1 VTGVRPCF
9 MEIYRAMKNK
19 LLTLTYLIV
28 FTACSAICVFGQQ
41 PASAP
46 FAELDN
52 QIEKQHGWGL
62 DKRRLAAL
70 FNIGRKRLG
79 DRFEPELM
87 KYLGQDQE
95 KHYWISLFIEDRT
108 YLQGATPLPHL
119 ALLIRQQALALLDG
133 KEDRES
139 LSNIVSL
146 SVTAAVLSEQLGLHE
161 LATSHKVKAE
171 RLIQRNPVLAASFP
185 AMYEEER
192 KLYESLP
199 PQNVSGAVEAQ
210 TTWKANGT
218 APDSSFAAPRPKK
231 INVSSGVL
239 HGMAIKNVQPAY
251 PSEARAAGVSGVV
264 KVQVLIS
271 EEGLVIEATAVEG
284 PEQLREAAI
293 EAARRWTFRPV
304 ELAGQAVKVS
314 GVLSFNFALK

>member
-1 VTGVRPCF
+1 
-9 MEIYRAMKNK
+9 MERCRAMKNK
-19 LLTLTYLIV
+19 PLTLTYLIV

-41 PASAP
+41 PASSP

-62 DKRRLAAL
+62 DKQRLAAL

-87 KYLGQDQE
+87 KYLGQDLE
-95 KHYWISLFIEDRT
+95 KHYWISLFLEDHT
-108 YLQGATPLPHL
+108 YLQGATPLLHL
-119 ALLIRQQALALLDG
+119 SLLIQQQALALLEG
-133 KEDRES
+133 KEDLHS
-139 LSNIVSL
+139 LSNVVSF
-146 SVTAAVLSEQLGLHE
+146 SVTAAVLSEQLGLRE

-171 RLIQRNPVLAASFP
+171 RLILRNSVLAASFP
-185 AMYEEER
+185 AMYEDER
-192 KLYESLP
+192 KLYESIP
-199 PQNVSGAVEAQ
+199 PQNVPGAVKTQ
-210 TTWKANGT
+210 TTSNANGT
-218 APDSSFAAPRPKK
+218 APDSSSAAPRPKR
-231 INVSSGVL
+231 INVSPGVL
-239 HGMAIKNVQPAY
+239 QGMAIKNAQPAY

-271 EEGLVIEATAVEG
+271 EEGLVIEATALEG

-293 EAARRWTFRPV
+293 EAARRWIFRPV